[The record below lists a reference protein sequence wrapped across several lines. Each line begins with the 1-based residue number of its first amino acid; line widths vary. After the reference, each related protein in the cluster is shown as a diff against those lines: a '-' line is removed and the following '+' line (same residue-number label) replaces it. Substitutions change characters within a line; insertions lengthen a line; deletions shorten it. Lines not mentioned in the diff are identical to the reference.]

1 MVIDFPDSSAR
12 KESMCNEGDLDS
24 IPELGRFPGE
34 GYGYPFQYSGLGNSI
49 DCTVHGVTDSQTR
62 LSDFDFHF
70 HMAITG
76 LLKKC
81 SLCLVH

>member
-1 MVIDFPDSSAR
+1 MALPDAKAIKLKNTEKIKDYMVIDFPDSSAR

-49 DCTVHGVTDSQTR
+49 DCTVHGVTVRHD
-62 LSDFDFHF
+62 
-70 HMAITG
+70 
-76 LLKKC
+76 
-81 SLCLVH
+81 